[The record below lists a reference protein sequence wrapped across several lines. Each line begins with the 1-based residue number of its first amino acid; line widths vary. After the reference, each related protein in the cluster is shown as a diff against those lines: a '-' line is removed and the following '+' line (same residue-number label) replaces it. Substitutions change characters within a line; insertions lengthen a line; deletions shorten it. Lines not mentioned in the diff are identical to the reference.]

1 MPSRSK
7 TKGNKFENDVCK
19 RLNQIYETK
28 EFHRTPSSG
37 AIMGRTNWGK
47 RRGLAENVKRT
58 LGSDIIVPDWF
69 KFAVE
74 CKHYKDTP
82 AYHNLIKQTGDP
94 TLDHWLGEVMYDAIN
109 LNLHPMLIFKTD
121 RKGIYFTLPGYFIH
135 ALENAEIYVKYGTFV
150 IIDVDTFE
158 RHSNDILSFASNK
171 DFEELKQQFQS
182 LPFITKRL
190 ELLEAKQ

>member
-7 TKGNKFENDVCK
+7 TKGNKFENDICK
-19 RLNQIYETK
+19 LFNNVYETQ
-28 EFHRTPSSG
+28 EFYRTPSSG

-47 RRGLAENVKRT
+47 RQGLAEGVKRT

-82 AYHNLIKQTGDP
+82 AYHNLIKNTGDP
-94 TLDHWLGEVMYDAIN
+94 TVDHWIGEVMYDAIN

-121 RKGIYFTLPGYFIH
+121 RKGMYFTLPAYFIH
-135 ALENAEIYVKYGTFV
+135 ALENADIYLKYGTF
-150 IIDVDTFE
+150 IIVDGKTYE
-158 RHSNDILSFASNK
+158 NHAHDIKKCALDQN
-171 DFEELKQQFQS
+171 FEELKTQFQT
-182 LPFITKRL
+182 LPFVKRRL
-190 ELLEAKQ
+190 ELLEMK